1 LTFLFVPH
9 GIFGL
14 PFQLFFSDPA
24 TKQLRKRFAR
34 YQASLDRVVQFFDD
48 YLAAA
53 KDLLSQIKAERQRH

>member
-1 LTFLFVPH
+1 LVESPD
-9 GIFGL
+9 
-14 PFQLFFSDPA
+14 FFYDPA

-34 YQASLDRVVQFFDD
+34 YPASLDRVVHFFDD